1 MTKTTMTIG
10 LFDKDTE
17 QQEISTAAANEIIAQ
32 TLINEYHIF
41 AFTTWECAGVYKMD
55 STGNIIREPS
65 IRVEIASDIRPGAMD
80 ILIDEITTTLKNKLN
95 QESIMVELTDRITE
109 PDITF
114 R

>member
-41 AFTTWECAGVYKMD
+41 AFTAWKCAGVYKMD

-65 IRVEIASDIRPGAMD
+65 IRVEIASDMD
-80 ILIDEITTTLKNKLN
+80 IATMNILIDEITTTLKIKLN
-95 QESIMVELTDRITE
+95 QESVMVEIIDS
-109 PDITF
+109 DITF

>member
-17 QQEISTAAANEIIAQ
+17 QQEISTAANEIIAQ

-41 AFTTWECAGVYKMD
+41 AFTAWECAGVYKMD

-65 IRVEIASDIRPGAMD
+65 IRVEIASDINTGAMN
-80 ILIDEITTTLKNKLN
+80 ILIDEITTTLKIKLN
-95 QESIMVELTDRITE
+95 QESIMVEITDT
-109 PDITF
+109 DITF

>member
-1 MTKTTMTIG
+1 MTKTTLTIG

-41 AFTTWECAGVYKMD
+41 AFTAWECAGVYKMD

-65 IRVEIASDIRPGAMD
+65 IRIEIASDINTGAMN
-80 ILIDEITTTLKNKLN
+80 ILIDEITTTLKIKLN
-95 QESIMVELTDRITE
+95 QESIMVEITDT
-109 PDITF
+109 DITF